1 MADRIRRRSLQS
13 EIIEYIQ
20 NYIKENEL
28 KVGDQLPSQDR
39 LIRMM
44 GVSRTS
50 LREAMKTLEAR
61 GILYAHNGKGFFV
74 SEEIGTTFSLLIH
87 FTKEKETLLETLDVR
102 KILEKE
108 ILRMVIQ
115 RASDS
120 EIKELGV
127 IADELT
133 DRIKKGEPQTEI
145 DKKFHYTIY
154 RLSHN
159 EVMYQLIL
167 SLNYAL
173 EQFWRFP
180 LNMSDPFADSL
191 PFHGML
197 YEAICERDIKKAQ
210 CINTQLLDA
219 VYRDISSQR

>member
-28 KVGDQLPSQDR
+28 KIGDQLPSQER
-39 LIRMM
+39 LIQMM

-61 GILYAHNGKGFFV
+61 GIIHAHNGKGFYV
-74 SEEIGTTFSLLIH
+74 SEEVGTTFPLLIH
-87 FTKEKETLLETLDVR
+87 FAKEKETLLETLEVR

-115 RASDS
+115 RATDS
-120 EIKELGV
+120 ELEDFGV
-127 IADELT
+127 IAKELI
-133 DRIKKGEPQTEI
+133 DKIKKGEQQTDI

-154 RLSHN
+154 RLAHN
-159 EVMYQLIL
+159 DVMYQLVL
-167 SLNYAL
+167 SLNSAL
-173 EQFWRFP
+173 DQFWSFP
-180 LNMSDPFADSL
+180 LNMSDPFAESL
-191 PFHGML
+191 PFHGLL
-197 YEAICERDIKKAQ
+197 YEAIRERDIKKAQ
-210 CINTQLLDA
+210 FINMQLLDA
-219 VYRDISSQR
+219 VYKDINNQR